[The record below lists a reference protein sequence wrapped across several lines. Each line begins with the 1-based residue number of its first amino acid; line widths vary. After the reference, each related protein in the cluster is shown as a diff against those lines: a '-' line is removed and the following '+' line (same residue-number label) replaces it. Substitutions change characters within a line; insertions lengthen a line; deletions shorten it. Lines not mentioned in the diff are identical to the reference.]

1 MALTLTTVTDDELR
15 ALEAP
20 SVISERELAA
30 LEDEARELL
39 TSQRPRRSSRI
50 LADTLADVE
59 APRPPRTNRRSIFG
73 RSRKSVAPSPPAAAR
88 YAPSDGAWRP
98 LSLGQ
103 VKAGLRALGDEATG
117 GVKLTDGV
125 CHAIFRTMDRDCDG
139 RVSLADLTAAID
151 DALEP
156 DADR

>member
-30 LEDEARELL
+30 LEDAARELL

-59 APRPPRTNRRSIFG
+59 APRPPRANRRSIFG
-73 RSRKSVAPSPPAAAR
+73 RSRKSVAPSANAAEAAR
-88 YAPSDGAWRP
+88 AARRSDRLRDGGGE
-98 LSLGQ
+98 LGGDAEG
-103 VKAGLRALGDEATG
+103 VAGERLLQDFGETEE
-117 GVKLTDGV
+117 GVHL
-125 CHAIFRTMDRDCDG
+125 
-139 RVSLADLTAAID
+139 
-151 DALEP
+151 
-156 DADR
+156 

>member
-1 MALTLTTVTDDELR
+1 MALSLTTVTDDELR

-20 SVISERELAA
+20 PVISERELAA

-59 APRPPRTNRRSIFG
+59 APRPPRANRRSIFG

-88 YAPSDGAWRP
+88 YAPSDGT
-98 LSLGQ
+98 G
-103 VKAGLRALGDEATG
+103 AGRRAGRG
-117 GVKLTDGV
+117 GASSVP
-125 CHAIFRTMDRDCDG
+125 DR
-139 RVSLADLTAAID
+139 AARQR
-151 DALEP
+151 A
-156 DADR
+156 DADPSARGSCVGHEIKKTRN